1 MASSGVEEDSAARRQ
16 EAKKFDVF
24 AFEETLIS
32 SAMLGARKVQSCVK
46 LFLHFLNFAQ

>member
-32 SAMLGARKVQSCVK
+32 SAMLDALKVQQPTGCLMNK
-46 LFLHFLNFAQ
+46 CAYI